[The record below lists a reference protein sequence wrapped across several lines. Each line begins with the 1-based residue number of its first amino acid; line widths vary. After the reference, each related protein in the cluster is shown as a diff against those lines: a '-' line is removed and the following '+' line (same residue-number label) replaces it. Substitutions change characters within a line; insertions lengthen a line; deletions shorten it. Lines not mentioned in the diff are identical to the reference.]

1 MAVVQG
7 MHLENP
13 VQSEDVFS
21 ELSAY
26 KLIEIAGD
34 DAVSFLLGLSTSDVK
49 LVSPSYSQFSA
60 ICDTKGRVL
69 ASFLIFK
76 RYGAY
81 YLFLPADMVDPVIRK
96 LKLHVLRAKVSI
108 NDHGENL
115 KLIGLS
121 GTGTTRLL
129 SQVLAMPIQEG
140 SPGAT
145 FQSGEYTVISMPGQT
160 QPRWLVVG
168 SNDAMGALCEK
179 LRSDIVLIDKDE
191 WAYLDTI
198 SGVPF
203 IVPATAGEYL
213 PQMLNLESLGGL
225 SFSKGCYPG
234 QEVVARLHYRGKLKR
249 KLYVAHTDSQPL
261 PDAGTPLYHAGN
273 PNCIGHVLSAA
284 RHPNGQVALQAVIEI
299 EQQSQ
304 GEVLLAEPSNS
315 KLIFAA

>member
-7 MHLENP
+7 MQLENP
-13 VQSEDVFS
+13 VQYEDIMA
-21 ELSAY
+21 ELSGY
-26 KLIEIAGD
+26 GLIEVTGD
-34 DAVSFLLGLSTSDVK
+34 DALSFLSGLSTSDVK

-76 RYGAY
+76 RYDAY
-81 YLFLPADMVDPVIRK
+81 YLFLPADMVEPVIRK

-115 KLIGLS
+115 KLMGLS
-121 GTGTTRLL
+121 GTGTTQLL
-129 SQVLAMPIQEG
+129 SQALAMPIQEDSFG
-140 SPGAT
+140 ITS
-145 FQSGEYTVISMPGQT
+145 QSGDCTVIPLPGET

-168 SNDAMGALCEK
+168 SNDAMDVLCEK
-179 LRSDIVLIDKDE
+179 LLPDVALIDKDE
-191 WAYLDTI
+191 WAYLDAI

-225 SFSKGCYPG
+225 SFTKGCYPG
-234 QEVVARLHYRGKLKR
+234 QEVIARLHYRGKLKR
-249 KLYVAHTDSQPL
+249 KLYIAHTDSQPL
-261 PDAGTPLYHAGN
+261 PDAGTPLYHADN

-284 RHPNGQVALQAVIEI
+284 RHSTGQVALQAVIEI

-304 GEVLLAEPSNS
+304 GEVILASPTGSR
-315 KLIFAA
+315 LIFTA